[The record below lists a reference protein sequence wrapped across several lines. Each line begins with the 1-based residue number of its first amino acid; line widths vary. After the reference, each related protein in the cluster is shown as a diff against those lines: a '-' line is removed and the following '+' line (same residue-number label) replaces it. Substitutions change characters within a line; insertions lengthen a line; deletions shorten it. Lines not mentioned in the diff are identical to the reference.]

1 MYKHHIGGAE
11 KNQSMC
17 CPNLFII
24 NINGNVSLLDHPL
37 AQLEYTIHLILVA
50 LVMLAGQKVFCFV
63 FGCAGS

>member
-1 MYKHHIGGAE
+1 MYKYHMGGAE

-37 AQLEYTIHLILVA
+37 AQLDTHDTSHFLWYWL
-50 LVMLAGQKVFCFV
+50 C
-63 FGCAGS
+63 